1 VAPVATL
8 AYRQISV
15 LRLAPC
21 LVLVLACGCDCGG
34 PAAYAHSIFETGDEA
49 WQLAGDT
56 DTQPVRESSG
66 GNPGGHIC
74 GTDEVGGDIW
84 YFVAPQ
90 KFLGDVSE
98 VYGARLT
105 FDLKQSSIF
114 NQIRGRDVVLN
125 GGGLSI
131 VHNMR
136 APPGTDWTP
145 YSVTLVESGSGWAR
159 DEAGFPAAVEADIR
173 TVLRNLNALRI
184 RGEYVDGSDSACL
197 DNVYF
202 GTP

>member
-1 VAPVATL
+1 V
-8 AYRQISV
+8 R
-15 LRLAPC
+15 RLA
-21 LVLVLACGCDCGG
+21 LLALMFCDCG
-34 PAAYAHSIFETGDEA
+34 PPSFASSTFESGDEG
-49 WQLAGDT
+49 WRLAGDA
-56 DTQPVRESSG
+56 DTQPELSSAD

-74 GTDEVGGDIW
+74 GTDQVGGNIW

-90 KFLGDVSE
+90 KFLGDVSQI
-98 VYGARLT
+98 YGKRLT
-105 FDLKQSSIF
+105 FDLKQSTIF

-131 VHNMR
+131 VYNMR
-136 APPGTDWTP
+136 TPPGIDWTP
-145 YSVTLVESGSGWAR
+145 YSITISESGSAWDSDAP
-159 DEAGFPAAVEADIR
+159 GFPPASEADIR

-197 DNVYF
+197 DNVYL

>member
-1 VAPVATL
+1 LNVP
-8 AYRQISV
+8 
-15 LRLAPC
+15 RLAPC
-21 LVLVLACGCDCGG
+21 LALLFACACDCGG
-34 PAAYAHSIFETGDEA
+34 PASFAHSTFETGDEA
-49 WQLAGDT
+49 WRLAGDA
-56 DTQPVRESSG
+56 DLQPELLTQN

-74 GTDEVGGDIW
+74 GTDLVGGNIW

-90 KFLGDVSE
+90 KYLGDVSQ

-105 FDLKQSSIF
+105 FDLKQSTIF

-131 VHNMR
+131 VYNMR
-136 APPGTDWTP
+136 SPPGTDWTP
-145 YSVTLVESGSGWAR
+145 YSVAITEAGNAWAR
-159 DEAGFPAAVEADIR
+159 DEAGFPPANETDIR

>member
-1 VAPVATL
+1 M
-8 AYRQISV
+8 

-21 LVLVLACGCDCGG
+21 LLVLLATGCDCGG
-34 PAAYAHSIFETGDEA
+34 PASLAHSTFESGDEG
-49 WQLAGDT
+49 WRLAGDA
-56 DTQPVRESSG
+56 DTQPELSSAG

-74 GTDEVGGDIW
+74 GTDQVGGNIW

-90 KFLGDVSE
+90 KYLGDVSQA
-98 VYGARLT
+98 YGARLT

-125 GGGLSI
+125 GGGLS
-131 VHNMR
+131 VVYNMKS
-136 APPGTDWTP
+136 PPGTDWTP
-145 YSVTLVESGSGWAR
+145 YSIQLAEAGSAWSR
-159 DEAGFPAAVEADIR
+159 DEAGFPPATEAELK

-184 RGEYVDGSDSACL
+184 RGEYIDGSDSACL

>member
-1 VAPVATL
+1 M
-8 AYRQISV
+8 

-21 LVLVLACGCDCGG
+21 LLVLLASGCDCGG
-34 PAAYAHSIFETGDEA
+34 PASFAHSTFESGDEG
-49 WQLAGDT
+49 WQLAGDA
-56 DTQPVRESSG
+56 DTQPELASSG
-66 GNPGGHIC
+66 GNPNGHIC
-74 GTDEVGGDIW
+74 GTDQVGGNIW

-90 KFLGDVSE
+90 KYLGDVAQ

-125 GGGLSI
+125 GGGLS
-131 VHNMR
+131 VVYNMKS
-136 APPGTDWTP
+136 APGTDWTP
-145 YSVTLVESGSGWAR
+145 YSIQLSEGGNAWSR
-159 DEAGFPAAVEADIR
+159 DEAGFPPATESDLK